1 MDSFVLECISQGE
14 FVMNNRDLE
23 NLERRISE
31 LERLVWSM
39 FRALETFVTL
49 NELLEKPEKRQKNE
63 SD

>member
-1 MDSFVLECISQGE
+1 
-14 FVMNNRDLE
+14 MNNRDLE

-49 NELLEKPEKRQKNE
+49 NELLEKPEERRKNE
-63 SD
+63 NA

>member
-1 MDSFVLECISQGE
+1 
-14 FVMNNRDLE
+14 MNNRDLE